1 MQKDFD
7 LTGFLGKKF
16 FGKNE
21 PKSDRTMKELFSAA
35 RWSQDMSTNA
45 VAHRKAR
52 KIKRRATYKSKR
64 YNRLHP

>member
-21 PKSDRTMKELFSAA
+21 PKEDHKMESLPATK
-35 RWSQDMSTNA
+35 WNQDMSTKA
-45 VAHRKAR
+45 IAHRKAR
-52 KIKRRATYKSKR
+52 KIKRRASYKSKR